1 MALRKRGTLA
11 ALMNQGDL
19 FPASTA
25 SVKQGSSGL
34 CLVCRLR
41 RAAARGVFCDPC
53 LRGLLRKEA
62 RGGGVGEGQRERER
76 RRAAR

>member
-19 FPASTA
+19 FPAAPA
-25 SVKQGSSGL
+25 SAHVSSGL

-41 RAAARGVFCDPC
+41 RAAARSVYCDPC